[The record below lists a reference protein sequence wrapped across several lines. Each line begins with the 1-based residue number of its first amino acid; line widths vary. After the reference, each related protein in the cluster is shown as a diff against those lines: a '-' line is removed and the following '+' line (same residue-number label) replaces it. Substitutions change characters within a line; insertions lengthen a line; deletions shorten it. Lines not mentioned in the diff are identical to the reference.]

1 MSSDGIPRPFLPSLH
16 GIYYSPSLASSFLE
30 LVLTNNFIASLR
42 VKKLKRSTKE
52 VKPGPISSQTIFL
65 FFQLS
70 RDWFYRLI
78 SCLKVAWFEIKRL
91 ISQLSEAN
99 PVTDP

>member
-1 MSSDGIPRPFLPSLH
+1 MSSDGIPRPFLPSPH

-65 FFQLS
+65 FVY
-70 RDWFYRLI
+70 WFYRLI

>member
-1 MSSDGIPRPFLPSLH
+1 MSSDGTHRPFLRSPH
-16 GIYYSPSLASSFLE
+16 GIYYSPSLASSLLD

-42 VKKLKRSTKE
+42 VKKLKRSAKE

-65 FFQLS
+65 FSQLS

-78 SCLKVAWFEIKRL
+78 SCLKGAWFEITRL